1 MSLKP
6 AGEFAQELILH
17 FFLAR
22 RKAKYYPSQIV
33 LTNSSWELR
42 TLRKKS
48 DVNNFLTISSA
59 KIPLIPFS
67 NSEISQLRPL
77 NL

>member
-6 AGEFAQELILH
+6 AGELAQKLILL
-17 FFLAR
+17 FFFSNKKGKILSIR
-22 RKAKYYPSQIV
+22 CPNKFLMGTQD
-33 LTNSSWELR
+33 TQ
-42 TLRKKS
+42 KKS

>member
-6 AGEFAQELILH
+6 AGELAQELILL
-17 FFLAR
+17 FFFSNKKGKILSITDCPN
-22 RKAKYYPSQIV
+22 KFLMGTQD
-33 LTNSSWELR
+33 TQ
-42 TLRKKS
+42 KKS

-67 NSEISQLRPL
+67 NSEISQLRPF